1 MSELEGRI
9 ALVTGGAI
17 RVGRAIALELARAG
31 ADIVVHCHS
40 SQKEAHETAEEIRQ
54 LGRRAA
60 VVQGGL
66 SDARSADALFASADE
81 AVGAPDILINN
92 AGIFDKQ
99 PFGEISE
106 GDLRQMFDVNFI
118 GPFLC
123 AQRAAIRM
131 KAKGRGDIVNV
142 VDIGGTAL
150 AWSGY
155 AHYCSAKS
163 ALAMLTRVLAGELAP
178 DGIRVNAVA
187 PGAVMF
193 PEDEDETTRQ
203 RVLSRVPAKRE
214 GSAEDVART
223 IRFLVGGPAYITGQI
238 IAVDGGRSAAG

>member
-1 MSELEGRI
+1 MSELEGRL
-9 ALVTGGAI
+9 ALVTGGAV

-31 ADIVVHCHS
+31 ADVVVHCYS
-40 SQKEAHETAEEIRQ
+40 SLESAHETADEIRRM
-54 LGRRAA
+54 GRRAA

-66 SDARSADALFASADE
+66 SDSVAADALFDSAE
-81 AVGAPDILINN
+81 KALGPLDILVNN

-99 PFGEISE
+99 PFVDISE
-106 GDLRQMFDVNFI
+106 ADLRHMLDVNFI

-123 AQRAAIRM
+123 AQRAAARM
-131 KAKGRGDIVNV
+131 KSKARGDIVNV
-142 VDIGGTAL
+142 VDVGGTSL
-150 AWSGY
+150 AWAGY
-155 AHYCSAKS
+155 AHYCSAKA
-163 ALAMLTRVLAGELAP
+163 ALSMLTRVLANELAP

-193 PEDEDETTRQ
+193 PEDEDEATRK

-223 IRFLVGGPAYITGQI
+223 IRFLVGGPNYITGQI
-238 IAVDGGRSAAG
+238 VAVDGGRSAAG

>member
-1 MSELEGRI
+1 MSELEGRV
-9 ALVTGGAI
+9 ALVTGGAV

-31 ADIVVHCHS
+31 ADIIVHCHS
-40 SQKEAHETAEEIRQ
+40 SLPEAHETADEIRRI
-54 LGRRAA
+54 GRQSA

-66 SDARSADALFASADE
+66 SDTASAELLFTSADE
-81 AVGAPDILINN
+81 AIGPPDILINS

-99 PFGEISE
+99 PFGNISE
-106 GDLRQMFDVNFI
+106 TDLRGMFDVNFI

-123 AQRAAIRM
+123 AQQAAIRM

-150 AWSGY
+150 AWPGY
-155 AHYCSAKS
+155 AHYCSAKA

-193 PEDEDETTRQ
+193 PEDEDESVRK

-214 GSAEDVART
+214 GSAEDVAKT
-223 IRFLVGGPAYITGQI
+223 IRFLVGGPAYVTGQI
-238 IAVDGGRSAAG
+238 IAVDGGRTAAG